1 MKSIIGKGFEITI
14 SIVHNLR
21 ALFVSTRARFSCISL
36 IVHETGLDFEHD
48 FEPWE
53 GKTCLVEIPVK
64 VMKMSM
70 IDMTRIMRVPK
81 HLIEEEIKKHVAT

>member
-21 ALFVSTRARFSCISL
+21 AHRFSCISL
-36 IVHETGLDFEHD
+36 IVHETSLDFEHD

-64 VMKMSM
+64 LMKMPM

>member
-21 ALFVSTRARFSCISL
+21 AHRFSCISL

-53 GKTCLVEIPVK
+53 GKACLGDIPVK

-70 IDMTRIMRVPK
+70 IDTTLITKVPK
-81 HLIEEEIKKHVAT
+81 HLVKIEIKKHVAT